1 MINVLNLCL
10 SPINVSCLNMEQLL
24 LNVMT
29 TEVLFRFSLD
39 DACNNVVN
47 YVSNDDESNIW
58 HSRLSC
64 EF

>member
-1 MINVLNLCL
+1 M
-10 SPINVSCLNMEQLL
+10 SCLNMEHLL

-29 TEVLFRFSLD
+29 TEVLFRFSSD

-47 YVSNDDESNIW
+47 YVSNHDESNIW